1 MEPLRFVINNVAIIM
16 KQSQCDRLHG
26 KAFAS
31 DGMSFLARPV
41 LLPGEQ
47 KTRPS
52 CLKIYLMFLATA
64 TPPVPAFTR
73 QGISRLMVEASSN
86 LITCK
91 VFIPSRFSLEPRN
104 LL

>member
-47 KTRPS
+47 KNASELPQNLLDVSRNSDSPCS
-52 CLKIYLMFLATA
+52 CLHSSGDFASNGRREVKPHYLQSIH
-64 TPPVPAFTR
+64 TPEIFT
-73 QGISRLMVEASSN
+73 
-86 LITCK
+86 
-91 VFIPSRFSLEPRN
+91 
-104 LL
+104 

>member
-41 LLPGEQ
+41 LLP
-47 KTRPS
+47 
-52 CLKIYLMFLATA
+52 
-64 TPPVPAFTR
+64 V
-73 QGISRLMVEASSN
+73 V
-86 LITCK
+86 
-91 VFIPSRFSLEPRN
+91 
-104 LL
+104 